1 MEKMP
6 PPSSQIKRTGRR
18 PKDKQG
24 DKGQRE
30 KAPRGKKE
38 WMQKGP
44 LGGEYPR
51 SDARMLAAE
60 GAGGCRWKRD
70 AVAGWRLTEGVVARW
85 QQIVNTKPE
94 TQLIE
99 TTRPLYSV
107 HQPVSYSSRLQVIHR
122 VGSGN
127 YDRLRLMQYVRAWLP
142 RRGKPQSF
150 RHGF

>member
-1 MEKMP
+1 MQLKTEK
-6 PPSSQIKRTGRR
+6 
-18 PKDKQG
+18 
-24 DKGQRE
+24 
-30 KAPRGKKE
+30 
-38 WMQKGP
+38 WVMQKGP

-70 AVAGWRLTEGVVARW
+70 AVSGWRLTEGVVARW

-142 RRGKPQSF
+142 RRYHAQD
-150 RHGF
+150 